1 MIVPNSDV
9 SDQLQQ
15 VAEGCEITRDVLQRI
30 GDKWTVLV
38 IMSLAGGPRRFSE
51 IARLVTLRG
60 LERDGLVTRT
70 VTPTVPARVDYALTP
85 LGRSLQKPVA
95 ALGKWARA
103 HQDMIKAAR
112 VAFDGRLRE

>member
-51 IARLVTLRG
+51 IARLVPDISQRMLTLTLRG

-70 VTPTVPARVDYALTP
+70 VTPTRTTT
-85 LGRSLQKPVA
+85 
-95 ALGKWARA
+95 
-103 HQDMIKAAR
+103 M
-112 VAFDGRLRE
+112 

>member
-51 IARLVTLRG
+51 IARLVPDISQRMLTLTLRG

-70 VTPTVPARVDYALTP
+70 VTPTVPAL
-85 LGRSLQKPVA
+85 SLI
-95 ALGKWARA
+95 
-103 HQDMIKAAR
+103 HI
-112 VAFDGRLRE
+112 

>member
-51 IARLVTLRG
+51 IARLVPDISQRM
-60 LERDGLVTRT
+60 RT